1 MYQDTAWQ
9 VSLLGIGLIAAV
21 YLLVWLRSGDP
32 AEFGPVKKRLYAIR
46 TYWFAALVVVG
57 TWLSVAT
64 LADLPYDATHNRA
77 AKPAD
82 ITVGVTGHQWYWDM
96 ERTEFPAGKR
106 VEFEVRSA
114 DVNHGFA
121 IYNAANDV
129 VAQTQ
134 AMPGYTNAVRHT
146 FREPGTYRVMCLEYC
161 GLAHHN
167 MTTEITVTAPET
179 ASAEPAAA
187 DSAPNS

>member
-21 YLLVWLRSGDP
+21 YLWVGLRSGDP

-46 TYWFAALVVVG
+46 PYWFAALVVVG

-64 LADLPYDATHNRA
+64 LADLPYDATHNEA
-77 AKPAD
+77 SKPAD

-96 ERTEFPAGKR
+96 ERTELPAGEL
-106 VEFEVRSA
+106 VAFEVRSA

-121 IYNAANDV
+121 IYNADNDV
-129 VAQTQ
+129 VTQTQ
-134 AMPGYTNAVRHT
+134 AMPGYTNVVRHT
-146 FREPGTYRVMCLEYC
+146 FDEPGTYKVMCLEYC
-161 GLAHHN
+161 GMAHHN
-167 MTTEITVTAPET
+167 MTTEITVTAPDT
-179 ASAEPAAA
+179 SSADPAAA
-187 DSAPNS
+187 DVAPNS